1 MNNFRIRKTFSK
13 VRLCDLTSKM
23 ITDFYKDMVSEGL
36 SPNTALRYNALIS
49 SACKYAFKHDIIEKN
64 IMEKVEAPSHERFT
78 GAKFYS
84 PEELTNLLNIFEND
98 PMYLLVYM
106 TVCYGLRRSE
116 VLGLKWDSIDFENK
130 KVYIRHKVVTI
141 KENGKCETVGI
152 NKMKTEKS
160 RREFPLFPNIAE
172 LLKKEMQRQK
182 INRITYDDEY
192 DYSYSEYIFVNEKG
206 KLFRPDYVSRHFEIV
221 LKNNG
226 LRKIRFHDLR
236 HSCASMLVLQNKN
249 MKEIQEWMGHANIAT
264 TADTYSHIAFEQ
276 KIECGNCIQEALG
289 F

>member
-1 MNNFRIRKTFSK
+1 MK
-13 VRLCDLTSKM
+13 VKY
-23 ITDFYKDMVSEGL
+23 IGL
-36 SPNTALRYNALIS
+36 LMLASIVL
-49 SACKYAFKHDIIEKN
+49 SACGNSASSNNQGSNPEN
-64 IMEKVEAPSHERFT
+64 SHSSFI
-78 GAKFYS
+78 S
-84 PEELTNLLNIFEND
+84 NS
-98 PMYLLVYM
+98 
-106 TVCYGLRRSE
+106 SE
-116 VLGLKWDSIDFENK
+116 VLNNKWNENEQ
-130 KVYIRHKVVTI
+130 TI
-141 KENGKCETVGI
+141 IKNHLYNI
-152 NKMKTEKS
+152 NLPYLEIEGS
-160 RREFPLFPNIAE
+160 SVL
-172 LLKKEMQRQK
+172 
-182 INRITYDDEY
+182 TYDDEY